1 MVETDRAGAPNA
13 QSLTTPNLGVLMA
26 QTTTRIYPIP
36 DQLGPYES
44 LQKLGRGAM
53 NYVLR
58 GVHRVSG
65 ESVALKVLAPHQSQR
80 PENMLRWQTESQAG
94 LAIRHASVVACR
106 DVGQQG
112 DWAYLVQEL
121 VEGGDLAELRER
133 SGGRLAPALVVRLGV
148 ALARGLTAVH
158 RAGWIHRDVKPS
170 NVLLCRN
177 CRPKLADFGVATP
190 LAESQPGVL
199 VGSPAFMSPEQIR
212 GDAATAAIDCYGLA
226 VTLFQLLTGELPF
239 ERTPEAIMSGAC
251 VVCAP
256 PSVQDIVPSLPHQ
269 FDFFFQR
276 ALAVDPAQRY
286 ANAGALAGALLDIL
300 PLLRPV
306 LPTNSAMAPP
316 QADMAFRPASWLEA
330 L

>member
-1 MVETDRAGAPNA
+1 MDGRVEIG
-13 QSLTTPNLGVLMA
+13 LGVSRLATFQLGVAMP
-26 QTTTRIYPIP
+26 QTTTRIYRMPE
-36 DQLGPYES
+36 QLGPYES

-58 GVHRVSG
+58 GVHRQTG
-65 ESVALKVLAPHQSQR
+65 QSVALKVLAPHQSQR
-80 PENMLRWQTESQAG
+80 PENMQRWRAESQAG
-94 LAIRHASVVACR
+94 LAIRHASVVACH

-133 SGGRLAPALVVRLGV
+133 SGGRLVPALVVRLGI

-177 CRPKLADFGVATP
+177 SRPKLADFGVATP
-190 LAESQPGVL
+190 LAEGQPGIL
-199 VGSPAFMSPEQIR
+199 VGSPAFMAPEQIR
-212 GDAATAAIDCYGLA
+212 GEPATAGVDCYGLA

-239 ERTPEAIMSGAC
+239 ERTPEAIMSGSC
-251 VVCAP
+251 PLVAP

-269 FDFFFQR
+269 FDAFFQR
-276 ALAVDPAQRY
+276 ALAVDPGKRY
-286 ANAGALAGALLDIL
+286 VNAGALAGALLDIL
-300 PLLRPV
+300 PMLRPV
-306 LPTNSAMAPP
+306 LPTSSAMAPP
-316 QADMAFRPASWLEA
+316 QADMAFRPASWVEA